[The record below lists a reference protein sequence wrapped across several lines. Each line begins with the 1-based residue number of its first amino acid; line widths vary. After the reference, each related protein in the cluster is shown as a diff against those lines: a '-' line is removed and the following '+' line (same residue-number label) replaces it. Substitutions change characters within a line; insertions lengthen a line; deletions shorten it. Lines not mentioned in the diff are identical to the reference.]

1 MVKTFLTKIN
11 KAKFDP
17 PVFDENNLFRP
28 SDEISEV
35 SRAVVVDKDNT
46 STTTNNTV
54 PSNQYTPDK
63 HQHFS
68 KLGNQSSTTLVKKDK
83 SEFLSDA
90 TNLILNI
97 SDEILQNR
105 NDSKT
110 KDVVSKQ
117 EEEALPDNLLMVQ

>member
-11 KAKFDP
+11 KAKSDP

-35 SRAVVVDKDNT
+35 SRAVVVDIDNAN
-46 STTTNNTV
+46 TTTNNTV
-54 PSNQYTPDK
+54 PSNQYTPVK

-68 KLGNQSSTTLVKKDK
+68 KVGNQSSTTLVKKDK

-90 TNLILNI
+90 TKLILNI

-105 NDSKT
+105 NNSKT
-110 KDVVSKQ
+110 KDVVSK
-117 EEEALPDNLLMVQ
+117 